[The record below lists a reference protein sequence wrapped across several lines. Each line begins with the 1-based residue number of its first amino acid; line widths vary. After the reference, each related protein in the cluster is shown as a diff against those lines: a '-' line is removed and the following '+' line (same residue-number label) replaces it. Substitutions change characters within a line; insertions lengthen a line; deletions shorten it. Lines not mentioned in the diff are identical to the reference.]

1 MVSRRQAVSVAAVAL
16 LASACTTWT
25 STNSVEVLNLTD
37 ETLVVRTASGEQEPR
52 RLLPR
57 KAAIFHVQRGGCMDD
72 RLVAVDPEGNVVGE
86 NEQPCGGDRW
96 VLEDS

>member
-1 MVSRRQAVSVAAVAL
+1 MSSRPVVFVAVAAL

-37 ETLVVRTASGEQEPR
+37 ETLVVRTASGDQEPR

-57 KAAIFHVQRGGCMDD
+57 KAVIFHVQRGGCMED
-72 RLVAVDPEGNVVGE
+72 RLVAVDSEGNVVGE
-86 NEQPCGGDRW
+86 NDQPCGGDKW
-96 VLEDS
+96 VLEAP